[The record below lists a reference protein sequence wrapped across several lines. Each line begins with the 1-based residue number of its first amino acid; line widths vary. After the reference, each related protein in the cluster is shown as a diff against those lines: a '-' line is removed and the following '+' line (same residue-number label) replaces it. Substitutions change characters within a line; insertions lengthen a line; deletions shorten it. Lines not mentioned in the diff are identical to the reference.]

1 MHLQVAWMLTSG
13 VAGNVFLSTEIS
25 AAKHV
30 FWQQVSKQTLVILQ
44 VIEADCFDRMHEPS
58 I

>member
-1 MHLQVAWMLTSG
+1 MLTSG
-13 VAGNVFLSTEIS
+13 VAGDVFLSTEIS